1 MKDPSDGLWG
11 SSTNNGKSKPPK
23 SGETYWTLYDALSFG
38 CEAVR
43 WDALQNSSDGD
54 AGDDVSANT
63 AKYESEMPLL
73 KLAFKTFQQLPC
85 QEGGETEMKDV
96 LSRSQIGKMLLLLLE
111 HESFRLEADSPPSE
125 EGESKESSFLW
136 SKPATNGEVEV
147 IETND
152 ESKIAHE
159 GDDVLYTAV
168 DVSYASLLGLVPPK
182 LDLSQYSGT
191 SVTEEKSK
199 PHVPL
204 SVLVDHVISESRS
217 SINSLDLKGFVEWH
231 LRASSESGMSISE
244 TRLGPYLLDLRLIAA
259 VLLGVRPASP
269 SMEKNLIDEI
279 RRRHKYRFPRTRS
292 GASQPR
298 GPKGTVWYVINADW
312 CRTWVHFTEGKMK
325 NDDAR
330 GYVLGKIDNNMLLSE
345 EGILSLKQG
354 LHWNSDFQLVEPLVW
369 SALQAWHDGGPP
381 IPRSVVPFN
390 PQKTDKMNSISYS
403 PTPASQSKEEYE
415 IELYPLYATV
425 FLCDTTT
432 QGEPRPF
439 QQFVP
444 LSRYL
449 PLSELVDTL
458 RDGLGRDITKQAKAN
473 KGVLYRPTVRLWM
486 MDASSASML
495 LAASSPSKVDES
507 VGWILDTDLPIV
519 DERNMRDA
527 QLGKDENI
535 CLMLELRNDE
545 DGTWPRS
552 KPSSSAS
559 NAEQKE
565 DNKAGEEKY
574 VVKLGDGIVGM
585 YNMG

>member
-1 MKDPSDGLWG
+1 
-11 SSTNNGKSKPPK
+11 
-23 SGETYWTLYDALSFG
+23 
-38 CEAVR
+38 
-43 WDALQNSSDGD
+43 
-54 AGDDVSANT
+54 
-63 AKYESEMPLL
+63 
-73 KLAFKTFQQLPC
+73 
-85 QEGGETEMKDV
+85 
-96 LSRSQIGKMLLLLLE
+96 
-111 HESFRLEADSPPSE
+111 
-125 EGESKESSFLW
+125 
-136 SKPATNGEVEV
+136 
-147 IETND
+147 
-152 ESKIAHE
+152 
-159 GDDVLYTAV
+159 
-168 DVSYASLLGLVPPK
+168 
-182 LDLSQYSGT
+182 
-191 SVTEEKSK
+191 
-199 PHVPL
+199 
-204 SVLVDHVISESRS
+204 
-217 SINSLDLKGFVEWH
+217 
-231 LRASSESGMSISE
+231 
-244 TRLGPYLLDLRLIAA
+244 
-259 VLLGVRPASP
+259 
-269 SMEKNLIDEI
+269 
-279 RRRHKYRFPRTRS
+279 
-292 GASQPR
+292 
-298 GPKGTVWYVINADW
+298 
-312 CRTWVHFTEGKMK
+312 
-325 NDDAR
+325 
-330 GYVLGKIDNNMLLSE
+330 MLLSE